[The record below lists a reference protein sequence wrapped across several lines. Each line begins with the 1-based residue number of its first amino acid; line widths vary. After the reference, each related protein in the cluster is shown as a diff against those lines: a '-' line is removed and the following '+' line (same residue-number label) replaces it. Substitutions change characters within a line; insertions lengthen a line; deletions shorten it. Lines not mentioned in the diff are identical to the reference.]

1 MIVILEYVKKIF
13 FSFFIGIHNYC
24 HWNKSLRDDFQVFQW
39 FLASVIVNLYA
50 VFYCQEKICY
60 PLWQIEKIVI
70 KADGKSL
77 NVVFLLLNYM
87 VFLFVCL
94 FIVFW

>member
-1 MIVILEYVKKIF
+1 MLSIVT
-13 FSFFIGIHNYC
+13 
-24 HWNKSLRDDFQVFQW
+24 
-39 FLASVIVNLYA
+39 
-50 VFYCQEKICY
+50 
-60 PLWQIEKIVI
+60 EKIVI

-87 VFLFVCL
+87 VFLFACL